1 MAFIEQAH
9 ENDIGTTFRVTVY
22 DTNSDG
28 TTKVADIQSATTK
41 KMTFKRP
48 DGQTFERV
56 AVFTTNGSDGQIQ
69 YVSVDGDLVPAG
81 NWKLQAY
88 VQTSDGSWRTSS
100 GSFKVYENL

>member
-28 TTKVADIQSATTK
+28 TTKVADINTASVK
-41 KMTFKRP
+41 KMTFEKP

-56 AVFTTNGSDGQIQ
+56 AVFTTNGSDGQIE

-88 VQTSDGSWRTSS
+88 VKTSDGSWRTNS